1 MPYPPIRPE
10 VGATFT
16 PTVHHDTYPA
26 INPVTCQRSAR
37 KSVLITGSGKGMGR
51 CTVVSYAK
59 AGASR
64 IAVCARKIDEAQAA
78 CDAALEAVQQAGLK
92 ATPQMLPLEM
102 DVCDQRSVAAAV
114 AILESSWN
122 GELDILVNNAGYL
135 AEFLPLAEGDEGD
148 WWRTWEVN
156 VHGWY
161 NVTKALLPLLLRGK
175 DKTIVNVS
183 SVGSLALTPGASAYQ
198 ASKFALNRLTEY
210 LMVDYIDQ
218 GLLSYAVHPASV
230 PTALATRMPSAVV
243 DAFCNDRPELA
254 GDCIVWLTSERREWL
269 AGRYVSCTWDMA
281 ELEAKKE
288 EIIRRDLLKLKLTV

>member
-1 MPYPPIRPE
+1 MPYPPIRPQ
-10 VGATFT
+10 VGTTFT
-16 PTVHHDTYPA
+16 PTVHHDTYSA
-26 INPVTCQRSAR
+26 INPVTCQGSVK
-37 KSVLITGSGKGMGR
+37 KSVLVTGAGKGMGR

-59 AGASR
+59 SGASR

-78 CDAALEAVQQAGLK
+78 CDAALEAVRQAGLT
-92 ATPQMLPLEM
+92 ASPQMLPLEM

-122 GELDILVNNAGYL
+122 GGLDILVNNAGYL
-135 AEFLPLAEGDEGD
+135 AEFLPLAEGDGD
-148 WWRTWEVN
+148 DRWRTWEVN

-161 NVTKALLPLLLRGK
+161 NVTKALLPLLLMGK

-230 PTALATRMPSAVV
+230 PTALATRMPSAVI

-254 GDCIVWLTSERREWL
+254 CDCIAWLTSERREWL

-281 ELEAKKE
+281 ELEAKRE
-288 EIIRRDLLKLKLTV
+288 EIIGGVLLKLKLTI